1 MAPLK
6 ALSAFIDR
14 LPAPARAGIWI
25 TCAGATFTGMMAIA
39 RVLSPEIHVFEISL
53 FRGLFGFVFL
63 APYIMRAGRGAFHT
77 TNQRLMGA
85 RGAVAFG
92 TQICLFT
99 AATLIPL
106 ADIAAIQ
113 FTRPVFASIAAIL
126 VLHELARG
134 RRWTAIAI
142 GFAGA
147 MIVVRP
153 GFAEINLGVAF
164 VFGAVALQSANAV
177 LMRYLAYSD
186 PPDTIA
192 LYQSIYVVVFSL
204 LPTLFV
210 WTTPGW
216 EHLGW
221 FILIGFLGTLTQRA
235 LARAYVA
242 AEASL
247 VVALDFLR
255 LPVAALIGF
264 VMFGDV
270 PEIWVWIGGAVIV
283 LSSILLTRREARDPG
298 PATGPSARS
307 GRHSGT

>member
-1 MAPLK
+1 MTPLK
-6 ALSAFIDR
+6 ALSDSIDR
-14 LPAPARAGIWI
+14 LPAPARAGLWI

-53 FRGLFGFVFL
+53 FRGLFGLVFL
-63 APYIMRAGRGAFHT
+63 APYMMRMGRVSFRTA
-77 TNQRLMGA
+77 NQRLMGA

-92 TQICLFT
+92 TQMCLFT

-126 VLHELARG
+126 VLHEVARG
-134 RRWTAIAI
+134 RRWTAIAV

-147 MIVVRP
+147 MVVVRP
-153 GFAEINLGVAF
+153 GFAELNVGVAF
-164 VFGAVALQSANAV
+164 VFGAVALQSVNAV

-192 LYQSIYVVVFSL
+192 LYQSIYVVIFSL
-204 LPTLFV
+204 VPTLFV

-216 EHLGW
+216 EQLGW
-221 FILIGFLGTLTQRA
+221 FVAIGFLGTLTQRA

-270 PEIWVWIGGAVIV
+270 PEIWVWIGGAIIV
-283 LSSILLTRREARDPG
+283 LSTILLTRREARDPDSV
-298 PATGPSARS
+298 PKRAARK
-307 GRHSGT
+307 GDA

>member
-1 MAPLK
+1 MSPLRS
-6 ALSAFIDR
+6 LSTAIDR

-25 TCAGATFTGMMAIA
+25 TCAGSTFTGMMAIA

-53 FRGLFGFVFL
+53 FRGLFGFLFL
-63 APYIMRAGRGAFHT
+63 APYVLRTGRAAFHSA
-77 TNQRLMGA
+77 NQRLMSA

-92 TQICLFT
+92 TQMCLFT

-113 FTRPVFASIAAIL
+113 FSRPIFASIAAIL
-126 VLHELARG
+126 VLHEAARG
-134 RRWTAIAI
+134 RRWMAIAA

-153 GFAEINLGVAF
+153 GFAAINIGVAF

-192 LYQSIYVVVFSL
+192 LYQSIYVIVFSL
-204 LPTLFV
+204 VPTLFV

-216 EHLGW
+216 AQIGW
-221 FILIGFLGTLTQRA
+221 FVAIGFLGTLTQRA

-264 VMFGDV
+264 VVFGDV
-270 PEIWVWIGGAVIV
+270 PEIWVWLGGAVIV
-283 LSSILLTRREARDPG
+283 LSTIVLTRRESRDKT
-298 PATGPSARS
+298 ASRS
-307 GRHSGT
+307 PRV